1 VGAGFNKRW
10 LAIRISATRI
20 FQTKKER
27 EIIHALFYRRNLLA
41 LRIRCRILHFFTAA
55 FYILA
60 EALECIAGAQSN
72 AHREEKHN

>member
-1 VGAGFNKRW
+1 VRAGFNKRW
-10 LAIRISATRI
+10 LAIRRLRDFSD
-20 FQTKKER
+20 KKER

-41 LRIRCRILHFFTAA
+41 LRIRCRVLHLFAAA